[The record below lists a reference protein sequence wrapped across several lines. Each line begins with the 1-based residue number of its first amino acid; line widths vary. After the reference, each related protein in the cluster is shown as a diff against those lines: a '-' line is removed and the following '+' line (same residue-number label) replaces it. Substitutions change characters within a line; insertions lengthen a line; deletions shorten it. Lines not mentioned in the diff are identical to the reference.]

1 MAAKYENLA
10 ILLRNEI
17 NKITEEGG
25 DRLPTENEL
34 SDAYSVSRQTV
45 RHALKLLED
54 EGTITRRQ
62 GSGSYINK
70 PTGPE
75 KMKQVAVITTFID
88 NYIFPSILHDMQNVF
103 IDHGYSTAIFAT
115 DNRESKEREILE
127 GLLENEVDAI
137 LLEGSKTA
145 FPTPN
150 ADLFET
156 IREKH
161 IPLLFI
167 HGNYSNVTG
176 FPSILDDNFS
186 GGYMIG
192 KYLVKRGCQHVG
204 GIFKFDDMQGP
215 GRYNGLLT
223 ALFEAGV
230 DVDESKFC
238 WYGTEERK
246 KVMDDGDDYNGY
258 LKGFLDR
265 MVEEKAIDGLVCYN
279 DEISPYAVR
288 HLISIG
294 ARMPEDIKLT
304 SFDNSFYSQIGP
316 LTVTSIGHGK
326 IRMGIEAA
334 NMLLEIMEG
343 KEPPSRKIRW
353 ELNQRASS

>member
-1 MAAKYENLA
+1 MLFLSNVAYADILVPYPNKIEFKDGEYIVQRNISLCFPDSCRSEVNDLVEFFESKKIGFCEKEDDA
-10 ILLRNEI
+10 IIHLRIDKNYSKMNESYSLVI
-17 NKITEEGG
+17 NKDKINIIAS
-25 DRLPTENEL
+25 DRAGIFYGIQTLKQLLKKNNE
-34 SDAYSVSRQTV
+34 
-45 RHALKLLED
+45 
-54 EGTITRRQ
+54 
-62 GSGSYINK
+62 
-70 PTGPE
+70 
-75 KMKQVAVITTFID
+75 
-88 NYIFPSILHDMQNVF
+88 
-103 IDHGYSTAIFAT
+103 
-115 DNRESKEREILE
+115 
-127 GLLENEVDAI
+127 
-137 LLEGSKTA
+137 
-145 FPTPN
+145 
-150 ADLFET
+150 
-156 IREKH
+156 
-161 IPLLFI
+161 
-167 HGNYSNVTG
+167 GNYF
-176 FPSILDDNFS
+176 FPYVEIEDAPRFEWRALLLDEARTFQ
-186 GGYMIG
+186 G